1 MTHTILIAT
10 DNDVRERWVKA
21 FPGCPIYAN
30 PAAATGTVQGDS
42 VVWLHVGSDQD
53 LARRLVDECQSRL
66 GATRLVAMSDIP
78 SDSQAIELM
87 ERGVVGFCHSY
98 AGPAMLQQVST
109 VVSNAGLWVGPNLM
123 QRLIRAA
130 GPNVTAETGSRQA
143 LDTLS
148 VREREVAQQVGLG
161 SSNKEIARI
170 LSITERTVKAHLSA
184 IFTKLGVRDRLHLAL
199 FMRSIGAV

>member
-10 DNDVRERWVKA
+10 DTEVRARWEKA
-21 FPGCPIYAN
+21 FPDGGVHAN
-30 PAAATGTVQGDS
+30 PAAATGRVQPDS
-42 VVWLHVGSDQD
+42 VVWLHVGSDADQ
-53 LARRLVDECQSRL
+53 ARRLVDECLSRL
-66 GATRLVAMSDIP
+66 GACRLVALSDTP

-87 ERGVVGFCHSY
+87 ERGVVGFCHAY

-109 VVSNAGLWVGPNLM
+109 VVANEGLWVGPSLM
-123 QRLIRAA
+123 QRIIRAA
-130 GPNVTAETGSRQA
+130 GPSVTVDTGSQHA

-148 VREREVAQQVGLG
+148 AREREVAQQVGLG

-184 IFTKLGVRDRLHLAL
+184 IFQKLGVRDRLHLAL
-199 FMRSIGAV
+199 FMRSVGAV

>member
-10 DNDVRERWVKA
+10 DAEVRTRWENA
-21 FPGCPIYAN
+21 FPQGLVCSN
-30 PAAATGTVQGDS
+30 PAAATGKVESGA
-42 VVWLHVGSDQD
+42 VVWLHVGADAD
-53 LARRLVDECQSRL
+53 LARRLVDECLSRL
-66 GATRLVAMSDIP
+66 GATRIVALSDTP

-109 VVSNAGLWVGPNLM
+109 VVSNEGLWVGPNLM

-130 GPNVTAETGSRQA
+130 GPNVTADSGSRQA
-143 LDTLS
+143 LELLS
-148 VREREVAQQVGLG
+148 AREREVAQQVGLG

-170 LSITERTVKAHLSA
+170 LAITERTVKAHLSA
-184 IFTKLGVRDRLHLAL
+184 IFHKLGVRDRLHLAL
-199 FMRSIGAV
+199 FMRSTGAV